1 MSDLLSTRSEQG
13 GMVVSRRCTL
23 VQTDDYQLRETIVEE
38 TKQYVSYNCWPF
50 LQPVS
55 ITKTTKTTTQ
65 KRTRTRSKPYA
76 QLVKER
82 FLKFFSRLNSSRRSV
97 STPNKDDGAVATSL
111 HGSKEPKRWCPLRR
125 SNTECRRRGQ
135 RNGLFRI
142 PKPQEH

>member
-1 MSDLLSTRSEQG
+1 MSDLLSTQSEQG
-13 GMVVSRRCTL
+13 GTVVSRRCTL
-23 VQTDDYQLRETIVEE
+23 VRTDDYQLRETIVEE

-55 ITKTTKTTTQ
+55 ITKTTTTTTQ

-82 FLKFFSRLNSSRRSV
+82 FLRFFSRLNSSRRIV
-97 STPNKDDGAVATSL
+97 SRPNKDDGAVATSL
-111 HGSKEPKRWCPLRR
+111 HGSKEPKRWFPLRR

-135 RNGLFRI
+135 GNGLFRI
-142 PKPQEH
+142 PKPREH